1 MKTRSL
7 GKTQLTATLDKIK
20 TEIRK
25 QTRSVVIDNNIK
37 ELEKILMQDKETK
50 EYSSVSAERDD
61 LRKIV
66 SVLSS
71 QLESVKTLE
80 IQKTET
86 ILKLRQTMQK
96 SDQEKQK
103 QLSECEKQLKD
114 ARNFCAQR
122 DKDRTTYK
130 IKLTTNLLLLKTI
143 VLPRFINPECMANF
157 NACYDRFCQ
166 SFI

>member
-25 QTRSVVIDNNIK
+25 QTRSVVIDNNIR
-37 ELEKILMQDKETK
+37 ELEKILLQDKED
-50 EYSSVSAERDD
+50 SFSVSAERDD
-61 LRKIV
+61 LAQIV

-86 ILKLRQTMQK
+86 IFKLHQTMQK

-122 DKDRTTYK
+122 DKDRTSFK
-130 IKLTTNLLLLKTI
+130 IKLTTHLSLLKTI
-143 VLPRFINPECMANF
+143 VLPRFIDPERIEYF
-157 NACYDRFCQ
+157 NTCYDRFCQ
-166 SFI
+166 GFL